1 MRKKEQES
9 PNKFK
14 QKKDPKDKKGL
25 PNLHAAIKK
34 RKRK

>member
-14 QKKDPKDKKGL
+14 QSKESKDKKGV
-25 PNLHAAIKK
+25 PNLHTAIKK